1 MASNSRDRFGPTAV
15 AFRGYNVTNL
25 GRSGELLAHPLYG
38 PIAERYLR
46 EASAICADTMRQKV
60 DLVERV
66 RENRETTL
74 ETYHEAIALIVA
86 VELAQLEILEQY
98 FEFPLKRARMVY
110 GYSLGELTAVIDNNN
125 GVADESLVQ
134 TGFGLRSSTGGLL
147 GNIST
152 MTLNPSFAAIP
163 GSLVGTQSDT
173 DADTDLDLI
182 NALASAGAGQ
192 QVVGSSFVLGTFTFT
207 ASGSATGITQ
217 IQVVPNPT
225 NTLFRQDGTFGAGTT
240 FGVNPGTPVTLTVVP
255 EPVSLGLVGMAG
267 LALMGRRRRQA

>member
-1 MASNSRDRFGPTAV
+1 MKRIASLVLGAAASMAV
-15 AFRGYNVTNL
+15 AT
-25 GRSGELLAHPLYG
+25 
-38 PIAERYLR
+38 
-46 EASAICADTMRQKV
+46 SAQAALTLD
-60 DLVERV
+60 V
-66 RENRETTL
+66 RL
-74 ETYHEAIALIVA
+74 QGGGDAALINPGDV
-86 VELAQLEILEQY
+86 VTL
-98 FEFPLKRARMVY
+98 
-110 GYSLGELTAVIDNNN
+110 ELTAVIDNNN